1 VTRLYVVRHART
13 AWTGRRY
20 CGRTDVPLTSAGR
33 RDATALGS
41 RLASIAGGALVRT
54 SPLRRAVE
62 TAALIAR
69 GGPFWVD
76 ERLREI
82 DFGAA
87 EGLSF
92 AELARRWPD
101 LGATL
106 ASGGVPAG
114 WPEGESWSDC
124 RARATA
130 LREELRDR
138 EGDTIL
144 VTHAFVARALLEGT
158 CLPIDLA
165 PAQLSVVEL
174 DVAPAPR

>member
-1 VTRLYVVRHART
+1 
-13 AWTGRRY
+13 TGRRY

-92 AELARRWPD
+92 AELARRGPR
-101 LGATL
+101 
-106 ASGGVPAG
+106 
-114 WPEGESWSDC
+114 GE
-124 RARATA
+124 RARGHPRRRGAHRARRRVERPLGQRRCRERDDRARPSAPARSRSSDRRRRTRGGGRAPPGA
-130 LREELRDR
+130 LAEPARRSVRDR
-138 EGDTIL
+138 DIG
-144 VTHAFVARALLEGT
+144 RG
-158 CLPIDLA
+158 LP
-165 PAQLSVVEL
+165 V
-174 DVAPAPR
+174 R

>member
-1 VTRLYVVRHART
+1 MTRLYVVRHART

-20 CGRTDVPLTSAGR
+20 CGRTDVLLTRAGR
-33 RDATALGS
+33 ADATALAS
-41 RLASIAGGALVRT
+41 RLASVASGAMVRT

-62 TAALIAR
+62 TAELIAH
-69 GGPFWVD
+69 GGPFWVQ
-76 ERLREI
+76 RLREI

-106 ASGGVPAG
+106 ASGGVPPA
-114 WPEGESWSDC
+114 WPEGESWTDC

-130 LREELRDR
+130 IREELRDR

-158 CLPIDLA
+158 SVAIDLA

-174 DVAPAPR
+174 DAGPVPR